1 MWKRTM
7 SKFIFFDFRCTGCN
21 SRFEQMV
28 KPDVKTIPCPTC
40 GSESRRLISAPT
52 ISLSGTDPAFPGE
65 YEKWE
70 KKRRK
75 KAAEDKK
82 FYDNHGV
89 DKKHHSYGS

>member
-1 MWKRTM
+1 M
-7 SKFIFFDFRCTGCN
+7 SKFTLYDFRCPQCGLK
-21 SRFEQMV
+21 FEGFV
-28 KPDVKTIPCPTC
+28 KPDVRIAPCPKC
-40 GSESRRLISAPT
+40 DVPAARLISAPT
-52 ISLSGTDPAFPGE
+52 LKIPGNDPAFPGE
-65 YEKWE
+65 YDKWE